1 MTMARTIRTIG
12 NLGTGTMGRGTALQ
26 FAMAGYDVHLIGR
39 SQDSLDSAMAR
50 IRDDASELA
59 ANGLMREGDTV
70 DAVLSRITAF
80 SDTAAGVAD
89 VDFIIESIVEDLD
102 VKRTVWREVERHTP
116 KDAILATNTSGLSPS
131 AIQSALEWPERFVVA
146 HFWNP
151 VHLMPLVEVVPGEST
166 APETVETTFE
176 LMEAIGKKAVKLKRE
191 SLGFVGNRMQLA
203 LLREA
208 LSIVR
213 EGIADPEAIDIVVKY
228 SLGRRWSILGP
239 IASIDLGGLDTFR
252 NVSEYL
258 YADLDAGQ
266 GPDPLLAEKVAAGD
280 LGAKTGQGFYPWT
293 GEEGR
298 QTIAYR
304 DQALMQ
310 ALKEDRAES

>member
-1 MTMARTIRTIG
+1 MMRTIHTIG
-12 NLGTGTMGRGTALQ
+12 NLGTGTMGCGTALQ

-39 SQDSLDSAMAR
+39 SQDSLDVAMAR
-50 IRDDASELA
+50 IHDDAEELF
-59 ANGLMREGDTV
+59 ANGLMRDGDTV
-70 DAVLSRITAF
+70 DTVVERITAYG
-80 SDTAAGVAD
+80 DTAAGVAD
-89 VDFIIESIVEDLD
+89 VAFIIESIVEDLE
-102 VKRTVWREVERHTP
+102 VKREVWHDVEQHAPNDT
-116 KDAILATNTSGLSPS
+116 IFATNTSGLSPS
-131 AIQSALEWPERFVVA
+131 AIQSALERPERFVVA

-166 APETVETTFE
+166 APEVVETTYE
-176 LMEAIGKKAVKLKRE
+176 LMQAIGKKAVKLNRE

-208 LSIVR
+208 LAIIR
-213 EGIADPEAIDIVVKY
+213 EGIADADAVDTVVKY
-228 SLGRRWSILGP
+228 SLGRRWNVLGP

-266 GPDPLLAEKVAAGD
+266 GPDPLLAEKVAAGN
-280 LGAKTGQGFYPWT
+280 LGAKTGQGFYPWS
-293 GEEGR
+293 GEKGR

-310 ALKEDRAES
+310 ALKADQAES